1 MANEQSFKERYDIFV
16 SELNSIKETLSNLNK
31 RYQIY
36 RRNCERNL
44 FLSLFYKRRLRLLAE
59 SIKDLYT
66 LFEEASRKQSFI
78 LGMISKA
85 YLVDDPYIDKTIN
98 HGFEEINLLNTNLQ
112 QLDLRLQKWEKK

>member
-1 MANEQSFKERYDIFV
+1 MSNEQTFKERYDMFV

-44 FLSLFYKRRLRLLAE
+44 ILSLFYKRRLRLLAE

-66 LFEEASRKQSFI
+66 LFEEASRKKSFI

-85 YLVDDPYIDKTIN
+85 YFVDDPYIDKTIN
-98 HGFEEINLLNTNLQ
+98 HGFEEIDLLYKNLH
-112 QLDLRLQKWEKK
+112 QLDLRLQKYEKK